1 MLSAITNTES
11 SMKNALVVSFTFG
24 FFLAIS
30 TTSQAQFRNRRDGL
44 PDAGQYGWLTNL
56 EQGKAQ
62 AQKTG
67 KPLMVVVRCVP

>member
-1 MLSAITNTES
+1 
-11 SMKNALVVSFTFG
+11 MKNSIAA
-24 FFLAIS
+24 FLAIVLVS
-30 TTSQAQFRNRRDGL
+30 TISDPLLAQFRNRRDGI
-44 PDAGQYGWLTNL
+44 PDAAQYGWLSSL